1 MVKERAIV
9 TSKEPEK
16 VEKKVV
22 ISEVKENKK
31 FNVPIFNIKKDKVNI
46 EYPKLGRLYKELQ
59 DLVIEEA
66 ASRSRELQ
74 LIKSIEVD
82 NKRKEIKEFEKE
94 FGITREHHLRWAGI
108 Y

>member
-1 MVKERAIV
+1 MVKERAVI
-9 TSKEPEK
+9 TSKEPE
-16 VEKKVV
+16 EIKKK
-22 ISEVKENKK
+22 IIITEVKENKK
-31 FNVPIFNIKKDKVNI
+31 FNVPVFSIKQSKVNI

-59 DLVIEEA
+59 DLIIEEA

-82 NKRKEIKEFEKE
+82 NKRKEIREFEKE